1 MAKEENV
8 TNEPD
13 QIAAEVIARPAQEWI
28 PTLYL
33 PYALYT
39 IRDRALILEDGF
51 KPVNRRIL
59 WALYSKGITPK
70 SAYLKAARAAAEA
83 VAYHPHG
90 TSSVEDAL
98 GRMAQAFVQRVPLI
112 DPYGSVGKVAG
123 DTAAAARYWECRLNE
138 ASMELLRDLDEG
150 GLEVGKNFDGSLPE
164 PTRLPVRWPVG
175 IINGTQGIAV
185 GYAAKLWPH
194 NPTEVMNAAIKLVD
208 NPDMSV
214 KQLSKII
221 KGPDFPTGGELFGT
235 DGVDEYLSTG
245 TGTFTIRGRYEI
257 EQLPRGRHKIIFYE
271 LPYQVSAE
279 SVIVAIRKAQATGK
293 SRLSDISVIK
303 DLTDKR
309 RGLRLS
315 LETKAGSNISAI
327 MAELFKAT
335 PVETKFPTNS
345 TMIVDGQPVVQNML
359 NQLTNFVNFRRV
371 IVKNKAV
378 YRMEKIAARIL
389 QVDAILAALV
399 DIDKAI
405 EIIRGSETPEDARN
419 GLMKYFKVNEKQ
431 AEYILAMPL
440 RRLTKADDNALND
453 EKAKLLEEK
462 ANCEQ
467 ILEDDA
473 AALNERV
480 KAELKETR
488 RIIGSERR
496 TVLSGLSNED
506 VKEQE
511 KALAFSARAAEKDMP
526 CYITKLRNGKLVR
539 TSTRDLYESGTMT
552 LKYGP
557 VVETM
562 KTSTQSEV
570 AVVFEDGTAKKI
582 PANFFPEDKAVGNKD
597 LGFEANA
604 PIVGVA
610 NVEMSKYD
618 VGLAIV
624 TRKGEIKI
632 AKSDFGN
639 KEEFPVATLGEGDSI
654 VGTLWLGRSV
664 KGKKFVLVSEA
675 GNAIAFEA
683 DSIRVSGSKAGTVKA
698 MKMKSEDDKVLAFA
712 LVENPKET
720 SIISEGTK
728 TIKVTPVTEIPVKG
742 KGGLGVALHR
752 LKANEK
758 DKLKDVFIGPD
769 LTMVMS
775 NTPSVLSLPPIS
787 KRAVTGSDLNMR
799 VTYGSLI
806 SPNC

>member
-98 GRMAQAFVQRVPLI
+98 GRMAQGFVQRVPLI

-208 NPDMSV
+208 NPDMSI

-327 MAELFKAT
+327 MAELFKST

-345 TMIVDGQPVVQNML
+345 TMIVDGQPIVQNML
-359 NQLTNFVNFRRV
+359 DQLNNFVNFRRV

-378 YRMEKIAARIL
+378 YRMDKIAARIL

-405 EIIRGSETPEDARN
+405 EIIRKSETPEDART
-419 GLMKYFKVNEKQ
+419 GLMKYFKVTDKQ
-431 AEYILAMPL
+431 ADYILAMPL

-467 ILEDDA
+467 ILQDDA

-496 TVLSGLSNED
+496 TVLSGFSNED
-506 VKEQE
+506 IKEQE
-511 KALAFSARAAEKDMP
+511 KALAVSARAAEKDMP

-562 KTSTQSEV
+562 KTSTQSEI

-604 PIVGVA
+604 PIVGIA

-618 VGLAIV
+618 VGLAVV

-654 VGTLWLGRSV
+654 IGTLWLGRSV

-758 DKLKDVFIGPD
+758 DKLKDVFIGQD

-787 KRAVTGSDLNMR
+787 KRAVTGSELNMR